1 MAIMN
6 TGGGMLPNQPRLPNT
21 GGNLQ
26 PNQVPAAPPTA
37 AQAPSYSL
45 QNYFGTGTPSPFAGR
60 NYNDMVS
67 SSLEAFTNPNSQLM
81 QQAAQQGLNVANT
94 RGGINS
100 SIAAGASQRAALEQ
114 AAPLAQTAVAAQL
127 NQEQAQLQNWVD
139 TQGFNRE
146 LNAMPYQ
153 NSLAMLNRITE
164 AGIQDPQLYSPSVIS
179 GFSNFFNQNM
189 NDILGRYFGNGT

>member
-1 MAIMN
+1 MAIM
-6 TGGGMLPNQPRLPNT
+6 NT

-26 PNQVPAAPPTA
+26 PNQVPAPAQ
-37 AQAPSYSL
+37 AQAPSL
-45 QNYFGTGTPSPFAGR
+45 QNYFSTNTPSPFQNR
-60 NYNDMVS
+60 NYNDLVGN
-67 SSLEAFTNPNSQLM
+67 SLEAFTNPNSQLM
-81 QQAAQQGLNVANT
+81 RQAAQQGLNLANE

-114 AAPLAQTAVAAQL
+114 AAPLAQTSVAAQL

-153 NSLAMLNRITE
+153 NSLSMLNRITE
-164 AGIQDPQLYSPSVIS
+164 AGIQDPQLYSPSVVS

-189 NDILGRYFGNGT
+189 NDILGRYFGNGTA